1 METELTPTNHAGSPL
16 AALKTS
22 PSQYLASLA
31 PRTVEDVF
39 NSGHPALATVQKE
52 VGLTKT
58 RAVVAYLIAETLE
71 FFNSGNDMNDRQVA
85 MTVDLIIEEYP
96 YMQPDDLKLCFRGAM
111 KGRYG
116 KLYNR
121 IDGQIIMGWLREYNR
136 ERCTAADRHSYN
148 EHKAHLSEEAKPT
161 EGIFYAE
168 YRAELERRAQGGN
181 DEAKR
186 LLALSD
192 GLISE
197 LERRKHDKAK
207 EDLDRFYG
215 KVAERKIII

>member
-1 METELTPTNHAGSPL
+1 MPQTP
-16 AALKTS
+16 
-22 PSQYLASLA
+22 
-31 PRTVEDVF
+31 PRTIEDVF
-39 NSGHPALATVQKE
+39 ASGMPALATLKKE
-52 VGLTKT
+52 RGEAKARSVL
-58 RAVVAYLIAETLE
+58 VLIVNDMLD
-71 FFNSGNDMNDRQVA
+71 FFNAAGDMNDTQVA
-85 MTVDLIIEEYP
+85 MTVDFILEEYP
-96 YMQPDDLKLCFRGAM
+96 YMQADDITLCFRNAM
-111 KGRYG
+111 KGKYG

-121 IDGQIIMGWLREYNR
+121 IDGQIILGWLREYNR

-207 EDLDRFYG
+207 DDLDRFYG

>member
-1 METELTPTNHAGSPL
+1 ML
-16 AALKTS
+16 
-22 PSQYLASLA
+22 
-31 PRTVEDVF
+31 D
-39 NSGHPALATVQKE
+39 SGHPALATVQKE
-52 VGLTKT
+52 AGLTKT

-71 FFNSGNDMNDRQVA
+71 FFNAGNDMNDRQVA
-85 MTVDLIIEEYP
+85 MTADLIIEEYP

-111 KGRYG
+111 KGKYG

-121 IDGQIIMGWLREYNR
+121 IDGQIILGWLREYNR

-148 EHKAHLSEEAKPT
+148 EHKAHLSEEARPT
-161 EGIFYAE
+161 EGIFYSE
-168 YRAELERRAQGGN
+168 YRAELERRAQGGD

-197 LERRKHDKAK
+197 LEKRRLDKLR
-207 EDLDRFYG
+207 EDLERFYG
-215 KVAERKIII
+215 KEEERRAL